1 MKYQDQTYAITTII
15 RIQTCKINVI
25 YGKNEH
31 HAIKKNLEW
40 QSPPIVGIGDSLHT
54 LEWMSLNGAD
64 TKDSLLLKGKAYCFP
79 R

>member
-1 MKYQDQTYAITTII
+1 MCNMKSHQE
-15 RIQTCKINVI
+15 N
-25 YGKNEH
+25 
-31 HAIKKNLEW
+31 W
-40 QSPPIVGIGDSLHT
+40 QSPPIVGIGDSLRT

>member
-1 MKYQDQTYAITTII
+1 MCNMKSHQEN
-15 RIQTCKINVI
+15 C
-25 YGKNEH
+25 
-31 HAIKKNLEW
+31 
-40 QSPPIVGIGDSLHT
+40 QSPPIVGIRDSLHT